1 MANEVRVLDPPRAIG
16 WRPGYRN
23 NDGDPEFGGWI
34 WHYDLAPLGPPE
46 TEVTLTYDWS
56 AGPGPGGPG
65 SQGTSRGLRHSQWSL
80 SWLISSGR
88 RASGGVREPV
98 RWPAAQ
104 AGRLAGAVKKSWL
117 ATSRLAPCRA
127 STG

>member
-65 SQGTSRGLRHSQWSL
+65 SQGTSSWPPSFTVVPFLVDLVGKTRERRGS
-80 SWLISSGR
+80 
-88 RASGGVREPV
+88 
-98 RWPAAQ
+98 
-104 AGRLAGAVKKSWL
+104 
-117 ATSRLAPCRA
+117 
-127 STG
+127 